1 MFSRGTKITTLFW
14 IAIGGLFLTSI
25 YSILLAILGIKSMAM
40 ISYIYKQNKKQA
52 QQENSNNVRRLF
64 K

>member
-14 IAIGGLFLTSI
+14 IAICGVFLTTI
-25 YSILLAILGIKSMAM
+25 YSIILAILGIKSMTM
-40 ISYIYKQNKKQA
+40 ISYIYKQNKKRA
-52 QQENSNNVRRLF
+52 QQENSNNVKRLF